1 MTLIPATDLLL
12 HQLHQEIVRQARRP
26 HCRCLGADDHCA
38 CHGAR
43 TEAGHERG

>member
-26 HCRCLGADDHCA
+26 LCRCLGADDDCA
-38 CHGAR
+38 CQEVRQDAR
-43 TEAGHERG
+43 

>member
-26 HCRCLGADDHCA
+26 HCRCLGADDDSVCQETRHD
-38 CHGAR
+38 AR
-43 TEAGHERG
+43 